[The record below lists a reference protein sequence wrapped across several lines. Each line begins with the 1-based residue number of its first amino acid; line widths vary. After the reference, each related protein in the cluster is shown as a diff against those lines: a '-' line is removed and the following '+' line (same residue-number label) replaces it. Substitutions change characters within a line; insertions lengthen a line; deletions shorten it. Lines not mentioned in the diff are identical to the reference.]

1 MTSYTKT
8 MMEAL
13 AEVRGIKTEEAELDE
28 GKMKELHGYIQDGKS
43 AKEIAKIMKL
53 DVKTIKALMS
63 GYNEAWEL
71 GTDAYREYLEKLTPG
86 EMDEAS
92 ARADAMRAMR
102 RGKKEVDPAD
112 VDTDATDDDIKG
124 ASKNIIMQMRKAVS
138 MRGKFPVEFGDKK
151 KIKIPA
157 KVAQAV
163 QDKYNSLRKPAD
175 KEKFQAQVAK
185 SYKDMLRVLKAG
197 YMMKAAYEEVEL
209 DEMSPKDKIL
219 KKTSDHLQ
227 ALIKGSN
234 LPDDNAAFSAV
245 RDYVEAGNLKTVADI
260 VKKLDTDPKEAI
272 INAIAKGMGKK
283 EAEKLFKVRIT
294 RVEEVEIEKEI
305 SELDDLIKEL
315 DEGIMGNIAK
325 AAGKSVVKGVKAG
338 GKKVGG
344 AVKKKAS
351 GSKIGKAVGKV
362 KSGIKKTKEVG
373 GKIKKAVKTG
383 KAYGDE
389 YDPMLERLEIIET
402 KLNDYYKILEEVELD
417 ENGTH
422 VNPKDREDLGT
433 EPSDTAKKQK
443 KAKEPTPNQM
453 TEAQSG
459 DKEAYKKFFD
469 AALKK
474 FIVSS
479 PAELKD
485 DQKKKF
491 YDYIDKNWEGDNEK
505 AEGAMS
511 QVREFKMQSMKA
523 ALAQIWG
530 MEEGHNPL
538 AEHKGTKPHKHPHE
552 ENEKEVV
559 KDGKTETG
567 KKPATIDLKPKLA
580 DK

>member
-1 MTSYTKT
+1 MGKKYLETKKDSL
-8 MMEAL
+8 ESSILGVWQNA
-13 AEVRGIKTEEAELDE
+13 IEEGDAR
-28 GKMKELHGYIQDGKS
+28 MDGRTKQ
-43 AKEIAKIMKL
+43 
-53 DVKTIKALMS
+53 
-63 GYNEAWEL
+63 
-71 GTDAYREYLEKLTPG
+71 YREHRKKLE
-86 EMDEAS
+86 S
-92 ARADAMRAMR
+92 ARAR
-102 RGKKEVDPAD
+102 RVNK
-112 VDTDATDDDIKG
+112 
-124 ASKNIIMQMRKAVS
+124 
-138 MRGKFPVEFGDKK
+138 
-151 KIKIPA
+151 
-157 KVAQAV
+157 
-163 QDKYNSLRKPAD
+163 
-175 KEKFQAQVAK
+175 
-185 SYKDMLRVLKAG
+185 
-197 YMMKAAYEEVEL
+197 
-209 DEMSPKDKIL
+209 
-219 KKTSDHLQ
+219 
-227 ALIKGSN
+227 
-234 LPDDNAAFSAV
+234 
-245 RDYVEAGNLKTVADI
+245 
-260 VKKLDTDPKEAI
+260 
-272 INAIAKGMGKK
+272 
-283 EAEKLFKVRIT
+283 
-294 RVEEVEIEKEI
+294 EEVEIEKEI

-362 KSGIKKTKEVG
+362 KSGIQKTKAVG
-373 GKIKKAVKTG
+373 GKIKKAAKTG

-474 FIVSS
+474 FKVSS

-505 AEGAMS
+505 AESAMS

-530 MEEGHNPL
+530 MEEGHNPF